1 MKIANK
7 SINPTA
13 KPYIIAEMSGNHNG
27 DINRAIKLI
36 EAAAIAGADA
46 VKLQTYTADTI
57 TLNSEADDFKV
68 TGGLWDGYTLYE
80 LYDWAHT
87 PWDWHPI
94 LFEKAAELN
103 IDIFSSPFDATA
115 VDFLESL
122 NVPAYKIASFE
133 LVDLSLIKKV
143 AETGKPIIMS
153 TGMANLDEIKD
164 AVSVAKQYGSGEICV
179 LHCISGY
186 PTPPEQ
192 SNLLTINKLQTEL
205 DVPIGLSDHTLGNTT
220 AIAATALGACVIEK
234 HFTLCRDDGGPDAAF
249 SLEPT
254 ELAELCRDVKSAWQ
268 SLGEGGFE
276 HKEVEKDNVKFRRS
290 LYACKNIKKGELITQ
305 ENIKSVRPG
314 FGLPPKDYDSILGK
328 VAKKDI
334 PFATPLSWPLLE

>member
-7 SINPTA
+7 RISPSA
-13 KPYIIAEMSGNHNG
+13 KPYIIAEISGNHNG
-27 DINRAIKLI
+27 EINRAIKLI
-36 EAAAIAGADA
+36 EAAANAGADA
-46 VKLQTYTADTI
+46 VKLQTYTAETI
-57 TLNSEADDFKV
+57 TLNSDSDDFKV
-68 TGGLWDGYTLYE
+68 NGGLWDGYTLHE
-80 LYDWAHT
+80 LYEWAHT

-94 LFEKAAELN
+94 LFKKAAELN

-133 LVDLSLIKKV
+133 LIDLPLIKKV

-164 AVSVAKQYGSGEICV
+164 AVAVAKQYGSGEICV

-192 SNLLTINKLQTEL
+192 SNLLTIKKLQTEL
-205 DVPIGLSDHTLGNTT
+205 NVPIGLSDHTLGNTT

-254 ELAELCRDVKSAWQ
+254 ELTELCHDVNIAWQ
-268 SLGEGGFE
+268 SLGKEGFE
-276 HKEVEKDNVKFRRS
+276 HKEAEKGNVKFRRS
-290 LYACKNIKKGELITQ
+290 LYACKHIKKGERITQ
-305 ENIKSVRPG
+305 EHIKSVRPG
-314 FGLPPKDYDSILGK
+314 FGLPPKDYDSVLGK
-328 VAKKDI
+328 VAKQDI
-334 PFATPLSWPLLE
+334 PFATPLNWQLLE

>member
-1 MKIANK
+1 
-7 SINPTA
+7 
-13 KPYIIAEMSGNHNG
+13 
-27 DINRAIKLI
+27 
-36 EAAAIAGADA
+36 
-46 VKLQTYTADTI
+46 
-57 TLNSEADDFKV
+57 
-68 TGGLWDGYTLYE
+68 
-80 LYDWAHT
+80 
-87 PWDWHPI
+87 
-94 LFEKAAELN
+94 
-103 IDIFSSPFDATA
+103 
-115 VDFLESL
+115 
-122 NVPAYKIASFE
+122 
-133 LVDLSLIKKV
+133 
-143 AETGKPIIMS
+143 
-153 TGMANLDEIKD
+153 MANLDEIKD